1 MFRNFNLAV
10 LALFSTVSA
19 KECYEASGKFIMTEG
34 SVSASINVE
43 MDICFPK
50 SSANGQFGT
59 GTGLFDGGSGS
70 AIKPFTVTQAML
82 VNDKLL
88 TLWLKEKKGNKT
100 QFCSVMCELDKN
112 DDCSGYFSCQP
123 N

>member
-59 GTGLFDGGSGS
+59 IFLQCPLPPAICLFYWG
-70 AIKPFTVTQAML
+70 VCL
-82 VNDKLL
+82 
-88 TLWLKEKKGNKT
+88 
-100 QFCSVMCELDKN
+100 
-112 DDCSGYFSCQP
+112 
-123 N
+123 